1 MAGAIEA
8 LDVTHPMEPYIEYTY
23 VHPAGSWQ
31 YAETV
36 KLHGYTRIAAYSFFN
51 QKRLVS
57 ISGIDH
63 LTAIDGGGFY
73 GCEMLTIEEL
83 PNTLTVIDYESFRNC
98 KALALTS
105 LPASVV
111 SIGSNAF
118 RGCVGLS
125 TLTFKGTPKT
135 ISADA
140 FTDCTGLTV
149 INVPWTEGAVSG
161 APWGATNATINYNYT
176 EE

>member
-1 MAGAIEA
+1 MASAIEA
-8 LDVTHPMEPYIEYTY
+8 LDVTHPVELYIEFTY
-23 VHPAGSWQ
+23 VHSPGSWQ

-36 KLHGYTRIAAYSFFN
+36 KLHGYTRIWAYAFFN
-51 QKRLVS
+51 QKRLTKVE
-57 ISGIDH
+57 GIDSII
-63 LTAIDGGGFY
+63 AIDGGGFY
-73 GCEMLTIEEL
+73 GCEMLNIEEL
-83 PNTLTVIDYESFRNC
+83 PDTLTVIDYESFRNC

-125 TLTFKGTPKT
+125 ALTFKGTPKT
-135 ISADA
+135 IFADA
-140 FTDCTGLTV
+140 FTDCTGLAV
-149 INVPWTEGAVSG
+149 INVPWAEGAVSG
-161 APWGATNATINYNYT
+161 APWGATNATINYNYS